1 MIDCENGEETM
12 LHDRPSE
19 KKKSTPSTLENSE
32 LEEKD
37 LRNEKEFSAE

>member
-1 MIDCENGEETM
+1 MTG
-12 LHDRPSE
+12 PQ